1 MKLVNVP
8 RCCSL
13 VTREFRPRA
22 AIKVNKCDLERRER
36 TTWESGMHS
45 SVSWH
50 NTRHRFVR
58 EISWNRYV
66 RYRWWPLKDR
76 PQIITPTPPTK
87 CINLLNHGNVLTLNQ
102 GGIWAC
108 HVGGKTFTPE
118 FQMSRNLRKI
128 LCQPRDNF
136 RFDGSPCANY
146 LAQLLQKFYSPEIK
160 NVYWLSRIS
169 KSKEIGLFLCW
180 RKEEEEIKEKKGKI
194 VILLSHVIAMKNTS
208 KSYSGKRSKP
218 WSFPLIFSHFHVRP
232 DIFFISLWSIRT
244 VRLTITLHVWLH
256 NESRIVLPTRRIR
269 AERMGNPT
277 ISI

>member
-108 HVGGKTFTPE
+108 HVGGNTFTPE

-136 RFDGSPCANY
+136 RFDEFPFRARITT
-146 LAQLLQKFYSPEIK
+146 SPEI
-160 NVYWLSRIS
+160 LFSRN
-169 KSKEIGLFLCW
+169 KERLLI
-180 RKEEEEIKEKKGKI
+180 ITYIEKQRDWI
-194 VILLSHVIAMKNTS
+194 
-208 KSYSGKRSKP
+208 
-218 WSFPLIFSHFHVRP
+218 
-232 DIFFISLWSIRT
+232 ISL
-244 VRLTITLHVWLH
+244 L
-256 NESRIVLPTRRIR
+256 EKRRR
-269 AERMGNPT
+269 RN
-277 ISI
+277 

>member
-108 HVGGKTFTPE
+108 HVGGNTFTPE

-136 RFDGSPCANY
+136 RFDRFPCANH

-180 RKEEEEIKEKKGKI
+180 RKEEEEIKEKKKE
-194 VILLSHVIAMKNTS
+194 
-208 KSYSGKRSKP
+208 RS
-218 WSFPLIFSHFHVRP
+218 WSFCHTSSRWKTHR
-232 DIFFISLWSIRT
+232 
-244 VRLTITLHVWLH
+244 
-256 NESRIVLPTRRIR
+256 NRIV
-269 AERMGNPT
+269 ENVVNPDHSHWFSRT
-277 ISI
+277 FTYAQTFFLSRFDPYVRYA